1 MEAVIGASCR
11 RVQTKLIHDY
21 IKHTLDASKDCV
33 IEIIFKDTD
42 TWGNKPKRFTESSR
56 IVGELVEQYGNGYNP
71 TRGSE

>member
-1 MEAVIGASCR
+1 
-11 RVQTKLIHDY
+11 LIRDY

-42 TWGNKPKRFTESSR
+42 TWGNKPKRFTESSC
-56 IVGELVEQYGNGYNP
+56 IVGERVEQYGNGYNP